1 MRFLLVI
8 CIVFGCFFKA
18 QIQISGK
25 TISENNAR
33 IPNVEII
40 NITNGQKTR
49 SNSIGDFTISAK
61 VGDEIRF
68 VKLAYERTSKKI
80 VTQDFS
86 QNVDVVLTQV
96 PLEIEEVTILNLSGD
111 LNKDSKK
118 LAKKDKIYDLKKN
131 IGLPE
136 PVGKPRETPAD
147 TKRDILMPLLSLA
160 PALNIQ
166 AIYDVVSGK
175 SRRLKTL
182 YKYEDMQDNINWMK
196 ERIPKEYLTEQGI
209 SEEKLNEVFEFSL
222 LISPDIK
229 RSIQTKNISK
239 ILLELDKA
247 IVLYKE
253 QAKKDSN

>member
-8 CIVFGCFFKA
+8 CIFLACFCKA
-18 QIQISGK
+18 QVQISGI

-40 NITNGQKTR
+40 NITNGQKTS
-49 SNSIGDFTISAK
+49 SNSIGEFTISAK
-61 VGDEIRF
+61 VADEIRF

-86 QNVDVVLTQV
+86 QNVNVVLTQV

-147 TKRDILMPLLSLA
+147 LKRDILFPLIFASLDV
-160 PALNIQ
+160 Q
-166 AIYDVVSGK
+166 AVYDLISGK
-175 SRRLKTL
+175 SRRLKAL
-182 YKYEDMQDNINWMK
+182 YKYEDMQDNIIWMK
-196 ERIPKEYLTEQGI
+196 ERIPKEYLTEQGV
-209 SEEKLNEVFEFSL
+209 SEEKISEVFEFSL
-222 LISPDIK
+222 LVSPDIK
-229 RSIQTKNISK
+229 RSIQTKNISR

-253 QAKKDSN
+253 QSKKDSN